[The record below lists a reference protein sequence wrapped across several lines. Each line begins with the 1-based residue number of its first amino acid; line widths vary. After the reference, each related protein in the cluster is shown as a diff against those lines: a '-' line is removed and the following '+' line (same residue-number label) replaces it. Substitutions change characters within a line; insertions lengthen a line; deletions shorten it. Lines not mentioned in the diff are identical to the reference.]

1 MRGEKMAAS
10 GVSRASPLLTQR
22 LWRILRDGGENR
34 SSPCSGLGCQT
45 AGSAS
50 NIENIDLAA
59 QSTAFEATLAV
70 RKDVARASQT
80 PTKTDAIKLETFRR
94 VRRPC

>member
-34 SSPCSGLGCQT
+34 FSPCSGRGCQT
-45 AGSAS
+45 TGTAS
-50 NIENIDLAA
+50 NIENIDLAV
-59 QSTAFEATLAV
+59 QSTAFEAASAV

-80 PTKTDAIKLETFRR
+80 PTKTDAIKLEKFRR

>member
-22 LWRILRDGGENR
+22 LWRILRDGRENR
-34 SSPCSGLGCQT
+34 FSPCSGRGCQT
-45 AGSAS
+45 TGSAS
-50 NIENIDLAA
+50 NIENIDLAV
-59 QSTAFEATLAV
+59 QSTAFEAALAV
-70 RKDVARASQT
+70 RKDAPRASQT
-80 PTKTDAIKLETFRR
+80 PTKTDAMKLEIFRR

>member
-1 MRGEKMAAS
+1 MRGEKMAAP

-34 SSPCSGLGCQT
+34 SSPCSGRDCQT
-45 AGSAS
+45 AGSAG
-50 NIENIDLAA
+50 NIQNIDLAV
-59 QSTAFEATLAV
+59 QSTAFEAAFAV
-70 RKDVARASQT
+70 RKDALRASRT
-80 PTKTDAIKLETFRR
+80 PIKTDAIKLEKLRR